1 MVSTEEVTATP
12 KFSREADKDTE
23 DIIAAEG
30 ITTTP
35 MHTKEL
41 SKDAA
46 DIARSEE
53 ITATPMHTREIS
65 TNKKDSVNT
74 PKMGSTPMAIREVKE
89 KVSNLKISKQAESS
103 QVDLVTSAVNTWLNY
118 RGEKEAL
125 SDPSLRNTV
134 SSKTPM
140 KENLAVMDES
150 RFEEDYQKNYDEY
163 TEVENLKYLCKTF
176 EEAQNS
182 LSNHSKNSKAIL
194 KRFPDPSVLFWY
206 MEHFIRLI
214 FLQGKPS
221 PQVDRSI
228 KFIVKISI
236 CISNGRQFS
245 DVLVDKLL
253 KYCMKYWNCKNKHTR
268 RQICNLI
275 GSMLNGLDEDWEMD
289 DDVWS
294 ALQHLLL
301 IRLRDKVPQIRKSA
315 ATALKRLQ
323 NPELQMECPVQ
334 KGLCELM
341 DHDKSKEVRLEAL
354 KTIDI
359 NGDSLLAI
367 YRRLRD
373 QDESVRAFTYQ
384 RLCKVACNALSI
396 KDRVNAINTGL
407 KDRSSK
413 VKSMCSNLLSKSWF
427 KNSKNDILQFLN
439 LLDPEQYESE
449 CELIVKH
456 LLENGD
462 EMLGA
467 QPPYPLE
474 ELNVETVLYWRIVV
488 DYLQEK
494 DDREGLNH
502 VLPTIANYTG
512 LLRSVKQREFIAWQ
526 LLKMAKHLEYFDEF
540 GRATLLE
547 ELLSMLKDKS
557 LSSELM
563 PFIMKVLRKCIEN
576 EDEFIR
582 QIIENVINEIRDP
595 IDERESDEV
604 ISKRKYLVD
613 KLQAAYTM
621 RDVARKEQTEMI
633 EQENLSKA
641 EKAEKSILKYS
652 DHIQILEGELQKL
665 QKDDLGTWKRVLI
678 IIADL
683 LEYTKQP
690 ITHPFL
696 QPLIETTLR
705 PAIGHCDP
713 EIREPGLL
721 AFGLY
726 CLMDKDTAKS
736 WMPLFAQVLQHDQ
749 LALKYLALK
758 IVFDLFTVFNFKEP
772 KQEKVDPQDKSEG
785 NKDESHERYAQPVN
799 LLLEIL
805 CSFLAHNDQDLLAC
819 TVEGFCKLLLLNRLP
834 MNHQEV
840 LCHLIL
846 LYFNN
851 HTEENEQIRQ
861 CLALFF
867 PYFVSGKK
875 DDRNRKLVLKC
886 FMPCLREVAYASA
899 SSPFSSAN
907 ISMLAE
913 FILSL
918 LTVNPQTSLDLT
930 EITVASAVHYGSHES
945 VVFDVLFEIEAST
958 EDEVALPFC
967 RVLSVLTIDAAQ
979 QENVKKWKELLRGI
993 MERVKKKNCLLHLRR
1008 FKDKLD
1014 ANDSNPDEELP
1025 ESVLQAIETRKIIA
1039 VETVRSIYD
1048 TYTEAMDT
1056 VEESQ
1061 PTKRP
1066 RKRKH
1071 KKNRGSQGSEDA
1083 PRQRKRKR
1091 LVSDESD
1098 EHEPLSSGNAEI
1110 PDLEVDEKSLRETE
1124 HPSTSAL
1131 SDIVIANDQSS
1142 SSSSTEPAKA
1152 RRKRKSSSSN
1162 SEYYKLKKIEQL
1174 SYSSSP
1180 EPGTTVKTDNDTPMF
1195 KRFPVRQT
1203 KLSKAK
1209 RSVIRDEKY
1218 ESPPRPK
1225 PSGVEPEEDMSE
1237 ETEILLKPKTLVVKQ
1252 EENESEE
1259 DEIDKFIAASATRGI
1274 TDPGLEALLSDSGE
1288 SS

>member
-1 MVSTEEVTATP
+1 
-12 KFSREADKDTE
+12 
-23 DIIAAEG
+23 
-30 ITTTP
+30 
-35 MHTKEL
+35 
-41 SKDAA
+41 
-46 DIARSEE
+46 
-53 ITATPMHTREIS
+53 
-65 TNKKDSVNT
+65 
-74 PKMGSTPMAIREVKE
+74 
-89 KVSNLKISKQAESS
+89 
-103 QVDLVTSAVNTWLNY
+103 
-118 RGEKEAL
+118 
-125 SDPSLRNTV
+125 
-134 SSKTPM
+134 
-140 KENLAVMDES
+140 
-150 RFEEDYQKNYDEY
+150 
-163 TEVENLKYLCKTF
+163 
-176 EEAQNS
+176 
-182 LSNHSKNSKAIL
+182 
-194 KRFPDPSVLFWY
+194 
-206 MEHFIRLI
+206 
-214 FLQGKPS
+214 
-221 PQVDRSI
+221 
-228 KFIVKISI
+228 
-236 CISNGRQFS
+236 
-245 DVLVDKLL
+245 
-253 KYCMKYWNCKNKHTR
+253 
-268 RQICNLI
+268 
-275 GSMLNGLDEDWEMD
+275 
-289 DDVWS
+289 
-294 ALQHLLL
+294 
-301 IRLRDKVPQIRKSA
+301 
-315 ATALKRLQ
+315 
-323 NPELQMECPVQ
+323 
-334 KGLCELM
+334 
-341 DHDKSKEVRLEAL
+341 
-354 KTIDI
+354 
-359 NGDSLLAI
+359 
-367 YRRLRD
+367 
-373 QDESVRAFTYQ
+373 
-384 RLCKVACNALSI
+384 
-396 KDRVNAINTGL
+396 
-407 KDRSSK
+407 
-413 VKSMCSNLLSKSWF
+413 
-427 KNSKNDILQFLN
+427 
-439 LLDPEQYESE
+439 
-449 CELIVKH
+449 
-456 LLENGD
+456 
-462 EMLGA
+462 MLGA
-467 QPPYPLE
+467 QPPYSLE

-547 ELLSMLKDKS
+547 ELLNMLKDKS

-563 PFIMKVLRKCIEN
+563 PFVMKVLRKCIEN

-621 RDVARKEQTEMI
+621 RDVARKEQSEMI
-633 EQENLSKA
+633 EQENISKA

-705 PAIGHCDP
+705 PAIGHSDP

-758 IVFDLFTVFNFKEP
+758 IVFDFFTVFDFKEP
-772 KQEKVDPQDKSEG
+772 KQEKADPQGTSDES
-785 NKDESHERYAQPVN
+785 KDESHKRYAQPVN

-805 CSFLAHNDQDLLAC
+805 CGFLAHNDQDLLAC
-819 TVEGFCKLLLLNRLP
+819 SVEGFCKLLLLNRLP

-918 LTVNPQTSLDLT
+918 LTVNPQTSLDIT
-930 EITVASAVHYGSHES
+930 EMTVASAVHYGSHENI
-945 VVFDVLFEIEAST
+945 VFDVLFEIEAST

-967 RVLSVLTIDAAQ
+967 RVLSILTIDAAQ
-979 QENVKKWKELLRGI
+979 QQNIKQYKALLRGI
-993 MERVKKKNCLLHLRR
+993 MERVKKKKCLLHLRR

-1014 ANDSNPDEELP
+1014 KKDSSPEEELP
-1025 ESVLQAIETRKIIA
+1025 DSVLQVLETRKNKA
-1039 VETVRSIYD
+1039 VETVRSIYN
-1048 TYTEAMDT
+1048 TYTDIMGTIED
-1056 VEESQ
+1056 SQ
-1061 PTKRP
+1061 PIKRP

-1071 KKNRGSQGSEDA
+1071 KKNRGSQGSEDLH
-1083 PRQRKRKR
+1083 RQRKRKR
-1091 LVSDESD
+1091 LVSEESD
-1098 EHEPLSSGNAEI
+1098 EQEPLSSGDAEI
-1110 PDLEVDEKSLRETE
+1110 PDLEVAEKSQRETE
-1124 HPSTSAL
+1124 HPSKSAL
-1131 SDIVIANDQSS
+1131 LEIENANEQSS
-1142 SSSSTEPAKA
+1142 SSSSTEPARA
-1152 RRKRKSSSSN
+1152 RRRHRSTSSN
-1162 SEYYKLKKIEQL
+1162 SEYFKPKKIEQL
-1174 SYSSSP
+1174 SCSSSP
-1180 EPGTTVKTDNDTPMF
+1180 QPGTTLKRDNDTPMF
-1195 KRFPVRQT
+1195 KRFPVRQA

-1209 RSVIRDEKY
+1209 RSAVRNKKC

-1225 PSGVEPEEDMSE
+1225 PCGVEPVEDNSE
-1237 ETEILLKPKTLVVKQ
+1237 EAEILFIKPKTFVVNR